1 MTPRTRG
8 RTVARRLAAL
18 AVGLASLAAGL
29 VTAQPAAA
37 ASGLTAVPYSG
48 LKLSLDAEKDF
59 RQLGAAVQ
67 GVEAQSGAVSK
78 VSALSV
84 AQSRQHTGQASLC
97 HDTGLDGSLK
107 YDGFCWDKADDT
119 SNSWSTNGGWT
130 PQGLTG
136 SHDASPS
143 GTVDGHHLYL
153 ASWYWGNGGSNLN
166 KFGRVSIAESTGSS
180 VSYGHVLLV
189 QPTGQGASAN
199 FKPVTNVHADGVVW
213 YGNKLFV
220 ANGGE
225 LQVYDMR
232 HLWKMDS
239 RSERTGI
246 VNGVSSA
253 RWHDYALPM
262 VARYQTVPQ
271 GTNVRACAPATGD
284 KPCLSSLSLDRS
296 KTPDALV
303 SGEYRDRDAG
313 GGGRVIRW
321 NLNAATALPEADGS
335 ASVGSATADAAY
347 SSPVWR
353 MQGVA
358 TDGTYY
364 YMSGECP
371 KGWVPDPKNDD
382 GYYCIHRAEVGA
394 EPRVLTKSP
403 PLTQNLSYAPSS
415 GRLWGLNERV
425 NTSNGKRVVFSLDPT
440 P

>member
-1 MTPRTRG
+1 MT
-8 RTVARRLAAL
+8 
-18 AVGLASLAAGL
+18 VGLASLAAGL

-37 ASGLTAVPYSG
+37 ASGLTPVPYSD
-48 LKLSLDAEKDF
+48 LKLSLNAEKDF
-59 RQLGAAVQ
+59 RALGAAVQ
-67 GVEAQSGAVSK
+67 GVESQSGAVSK

-97 HDTGLDGSLK
+97 HNTGLDGSLK

-119 SNSWSTNGGWT
+119 SNSWSPAGGWT

-143 GTVDGHHLYL
+143 GTVDGHHLYV
-153 ASWYWGNGGSNLN
+153 ASWYWGNGPADADRS
-166 KFGRVSIAESTGSS
+166 KFGRISIAESTGTS
-180 VSYGHVLLV
+180 VTYGHVMLV
-189 QPTGQGASAN
+189 RPTGTGASAN
-199 FKPVTNVHADGVVW
+199 FTEVKNVHADGVVW

-271 GTNVRACAPATGD
+271 GTNVRACAAATGN
-284 KPCLSSLSLDRS
+284 KPCLGSLSLDRS

-303 SGEYRDRDAG
+303 SGEYRGHDAG

-321 NLNAATALPEADGS
+321 NLNDATALPEADGG

-347 SSPVWR
+347 ASPVFQ

-371 KGWVPDPKNDD
+371 TGWVPDPDAPHT
-382 GYYCIHRAEVGA
+382 YSCIHRAKVGA
-394 EPRVLTKSP
+394 EPHVLTKSP

-415 GRLWGLNERV
+415 GRLWGLNEEI
-425 NTSNGKRVVFSLDPT
+425 NTSSGKRVVFSLDPT